1 MRETTFF
8 IFQAPRQHHHLHQ
21 ERSPSRQREGPFFFH
36 QFQALLGH
44 LCHSGHPQ
52 AGQKEAL
59 TGQEQQQQHL
69 PLFFKLLTAPAAAAT
84 TGQQQR
90 PPHAFREEEASDV
103 RGSSSRSRRR
113 RSEQEE
119 ELHQE
124 VRSWFKSGA
133 KEGPV
138 GEEQGEA
145 AAATEGTGAEAAAA
159 AKGPCASQ
167 AARAGDEGPSLQRGN
182 IEHRQG
188 SQRLGGR
195 GRQRHSGAKVSWI
208 FCTFLGMQTC
218 FASFQE
224 EPPPPRPEGGQER
237 K

>member
-1 MRETTFF
+1 MRETKFF

-21 ERSPSRQREGPFFFH
+21 ERSPSRWKRKGGLFLLH
-36 QFQALLGH
+36 FQALLGH
-44 LCHSGHPQ
+44 LCNSGHPQ

-69 PLFFKLLTAPAAAAT
+69 PLFFKLLTAPAAAAAA

-124 VRSWFKSGA
+124 VRSWFESGA

-145 AAATEGTGAEAAAA
+145 AAAEGAGAEAAAESE
-159 AKGPCASQ
+159 GPCASQ
-167 AARAGDEGPSLQRGN
+167 AP
-182 IEHRQG
+182 
-188 SQRLGGR
+188 
-195 GRQRHSGAKVSWI
+195 
-208 FCTFLGMQTC
+208 
-218 FASFQE
+218 
-224 EPPPPRPEGGQER
+224 
-237 K
+237 